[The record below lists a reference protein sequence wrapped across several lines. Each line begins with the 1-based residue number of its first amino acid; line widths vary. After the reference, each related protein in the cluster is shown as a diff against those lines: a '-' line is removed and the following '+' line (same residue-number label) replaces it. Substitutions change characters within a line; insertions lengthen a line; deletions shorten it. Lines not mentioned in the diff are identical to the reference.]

1 MKLRE
6 FVEEQERL
14 DPEFAEARHEF
25 QPEAALMRAMIEA
38 RQSQNL
44 TQKELAERCGIAQT
58 EISRIE
64 RGIRNPS
71 IRVLQKIAEGMDMY
85 LQISFLP
92 ATRNRAPAP
101 HSIATRRRRR
111 RAFGLPR
118 AVLKKSRSTNY
129 PIFARD
135 LELSASRA
143 RPQPGAGNSLT
154 KRNALTRRFPKA
166 VLSRES
172 RCRFR
177 TLITRDFV
185 QKQRLRRPRTGK
197 SDPNRLPRN
206 RRRAASI

>member
-1 MKLRE
+1 MLRKYG
-6 FVEEQERL
+6 FSATTLLRL
-14 DPEFAEARHEF
+14 
-25 QPEAALMRAMIEA
+25 QG
-38 RQSQNL
+38 S
-44 TQKELAERCGIAQT
+44 
-58 EISRIE
+58 
-64 RGIRNPS
+64 S
-71 IRVLQKIAEGMDMY
+71 IRSKA
-85 LQISFLP
+85 S
-92 ATRNRAPAP
+92 AP

-185 QKQRLRRPRTGK
+185 QKQRGSSTENGQKRSQPAAAKQKKGRLDMKRPFFGRLCA
-197 SDPNRLPRN
+197 RLPRRTLWN
-206 RRRAASI
+206 ASPARPSNA